1 MRTSRPARKRSE
13 PVSSN
18 RSKQPARMIGIR
30 EFRATFHTLKEPVIV
45 INSKGLKPVGT
56 WTPAPTEDKDGA
68 VHDR

>member
-1 MRTSRPARKRSE
+1 
-13 PVSSN
+13 
-18 RSKQPARMIGIR
+18 MIGIR